1 MDWSETWLLWLL
13 GFHASV
19 WLFVILTRR
28 FNEVQMV
35 LLLSIRALRRRP
47 VAAKGAAQLPAG
59 LSGTCLWPCL
69 EA

>member
-47 VAAKGAAQLPAG
+47 VAR
-59 LSGTCLWPCL
+59 SGHEVAPVYTVLNYS
-69 EA
+69 AF